1 MKPAV
6 LSPVISLETYTHHTD
21 EQLVV
26 LLRQGDSFAYTEIY
40 ERYKSLLYTFT
51 LRRLADKE
59 EAKDLVAEL
68 FLAIWDRHKTLT
80 LTSSL
85 AAYLYTSARNRIYDL
100 LAHKKI
106 QGRYIDSFTSYM
118 DEGIEN
124 TDHLI
129 RHKELSILIDKEIAA
144 LPPKMREVF
153 LLSRETQLSRKEI
166 AAQLSLSE
174 ETVKS
179 HMHHAL
185 KQLKARLGSFFFLVF
200 F

>member
-1 MKPAV
+1 M
-6 LSPVISLETYTHHTD
+6 LS
-21 EQLVV
+21 
-26 LLRQGDSFAYTEIY
+26 QGDSFAYTEIY

-51 LRRLADKE
+51 LRRLGNKE

-68 FLAIWDRHKTLT
+68 FLTIWDRHNTLT

-118 DEGIEN
+118 DEGVEN

-166 AAQLSLSE
+166 AIKLSLSE

-185 KQLKARLGSFFFLVF
+185 KQLKSRLGSFFFLVF